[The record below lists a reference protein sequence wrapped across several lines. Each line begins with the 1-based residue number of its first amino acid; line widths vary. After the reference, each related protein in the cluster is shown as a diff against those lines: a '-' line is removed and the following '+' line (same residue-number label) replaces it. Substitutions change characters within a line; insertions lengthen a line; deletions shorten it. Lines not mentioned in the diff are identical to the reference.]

1 MKEIGNKLIAGGEA
15 LNLKPAAVAAIFA
28 ALTLLKLLCD
38 ADGVCRTNP
47 AGGSTAADYVAAL
60 GRSLT
65 SDDSDGELQEA
76 FSQLIIGERTDIRQT
91 FRGDS

>member
-1 MKEIGNKLIAGGEA
+1 MKEIENKLVAGGEA
-15 LNLKPAAVAAIFA
+15 LKLRPAAVAAIFA
-28 ALTLLKLLCD
+28 ALTLLKLLCG
-38 ADGVCRTNP
+38 ADSMSRTKQTED
-47 AGGSTAADYVAAL
+47 SAADYVAAL

-65 SDDSDGELQEA
+65 ADGTDDELREA

>member
-38 ADGVCRTNP
+38 ADGVCRPNP
-47 AGGSTAADYVAAL
+47 AGGSTADYVAAL

>member
-1 MKEIGNKLIAGGEA
+1 M
-15 LNLKPAAVAAIFA
+15 NLKPAAVAAIFA
-28 ALTLLKLLCD
+28 ALTLLKLFCD
-38 ADGVCRTNP
+38 TDSVSHANP
-47 AGGSTAADYVAAL
+47 AGGSMTDYVAAL

-65 SDDSDGELQEA
+65 SDDSDVELREA

>member
-38 ADGVCRTNP
+38 ADGACRTNP
-47 AGGSTAADYVAAL
+47 AGGSMTDYVAAL

-65 SDDSDGELQEA
+65 SEGADEELREA
-76 FSQLIIGERTDIRQT
+76 FAQLLIGDRTEIRQT
-91 FRGDS
+91 FRGDA